1 MKIKIL
7 TLNIWGGELLG
18 NVINF
23 IRKEDPDIVL
33 LQEVN
38 NGMDGLNSKFRSLDI
53 LRKELGF
60 PYCSFEPLFVGI
72 RSGNKIPQG
81 NAIFSRFPIKSSRAV
96 FFDIPF
102 RELKLESGNTQKPEN
117 QFIPMGMLK
126 ANIEIDKK
134 DFNAYS
140 VHGIWGFDGK
150 DNARRLEMSETIVS
164 EIKDKDNVIL
174 AGDFNLNPNTNT
186 IKNIEV
192 YLQNIFSNELTST
205 FNMKHKN
212 IPGYATAVVDMILVS
227 KHFQVVNHYMPNVDV
242 SDHMPLI
249 CEIEI

>member
-7 TLNIWGGELLG
+7 TLNIWGGELLDR
-18 NVINF
+18 VINF
-23 IRKEDPDIVL
+23 IRKEDPDIAL

-38 NGMDGLNSKFRSLDI
+38 NGMDGLNSKFRSFYI

-60 PYCSFEPLFVGI
+60 SYCSFESLFLGI

-81 NAIFSRFPIKSSRAV
+81 NAIFSRFPIGNQKAI

-102 RELKLESGNTQKPEN
+102 GEFNLEEIKSNLGKN
-117 QFIPMGMLK
+117 QFLPMGMLK
-126 ANIEIDKK
+126 TDVNVNRTDINCYNI
-134 DFNAYS
+134 
-140 VHGIWGFDGK
+140 HGIWGFDGE
-150 DNARRLEMSETIVS
+150 DSARRLEMSKIIVE
-164 EIKDKDNVIL
+164 EIKNKKNVIL

-192 YLQNIFSNELTST
+192 YLQNVFSNELTST

-227 KHFQVVNHYMPNVDV
+227 KHFQVVNHYMPSVDV
-242 SDHMPLI
+242 SDHMPLV